1 VRVVILS
8 FLLIIIVIL
17 VKFVIP
23 SITCIPAEAEK
34 VRSAVSGCYQKDE
47 AGVAIV
53 DFDILLGCDL
63 TGIKF
68 GGTYIASAI
77 R

>member
-1 VRVVILS
+1 MRVVILS

-17 VKFVIP
+17 VKCVIL

-34 VRSAVSGCYQKDE
+34 VRSAVSGYRQKDE

-53 DFDILLGCDL
+53 DFDILLGYDS

-68 GGTYIASAI
+68 GGTYIASTI